1 MTEYEITTLS
11 LIVKPKGDP
20 IYSDFAT
27 IVEMTDEAG
36 GPFIRILQHNDHTE
50 RGEVRIDR
58 DEWNAIKEATDTML
72 AVCQLQQE
80 IMDIKEGK
88 RK

>member
-20 IYSDFAT
+20 IYSDYAT
-27 IVEMTDEAG
+27 IVEMMDEAG
-36 GPFIRILQHNDHTE
+36 GPSVRILQHNDDTGTCE
-50 RGEVRIDR
+50 IRIDP
-58 DEWNAIKEATDTML
+58 DEWVAIREAADTML
-72 AVCQLQQE
+72 AVCKSQQE

-88 RK
+88 SK